1 MRFHLIL
8 AAFAFILFAS
18 PAAFAAKT
26 DGTPAAQFVQK
37 MGDKALTSLTAREL
51 EGNVRAQR
59 VRSLLHDNFDVQ
71 TIGRFVMGP
80 SWKTA
85 TPAQKSQYISLFE
98 DMIVATYTKRFS
110 EYSGQ
115 SFKVTGS
122 SAAGGSDSL
131 VKSQILQKDGPPVM
145 VDWRVRN
152 KDGGFKVVDVVVES
166 ISMTMTQRDDFAGVI
181 SSKGID
187 GLLDVLR
194 QRAGKTAKK

>member
-8 AAFAFILFAS
+8 AAFAFILLAS
-18 PAAFAAKT
+18 PLAFAAKT
-26 DGTPAAQFVQK
+26 DGTPAAQFVQT
-37 MGDKALTSLTAREL
+37 MGDKALTSLTDRQIAD
-51 EGNVRAQR
+51 GVRATR
-59 VRSLLHDNFDVQ
+59 VRSLLHENFDVQ

-80 SWKTA
+80 SWKKA
-85 TPAQKSQYISLFE
+85 TPAQKSQYLSLFE
-98 DMIVATYTKRFS
+98 DMIVATYTKRFA

-122 SAAGGSDSL
+122 SSAGGSDSL

-187 GLLDVLR
+187 GLIDVLR
-194 QRAGKTAKK
+194 QRAGKVAKK

>member
-8 AAFAFILFAS
+8 AAFAFVLFAS
-18 PAAFAAKT
+18 PLALAAKT

-37 MGDKALTSLTAREL
+37 MGDQALTSLTAREL

-59 VRSLLHDNFDVQ
+59 VRSLLRENFDVQ

-85 TPAQKSQYISLFE
+85 TPAQKSQYLSLFE
-98 DMIVATYTKRFS
+98 DMIVATYSKRFA

-115 SFKVTGS
+115 SFKVTS
-122 SAAGGSDSL
+122 STAAGGSDSL
-131 VKSQILQKDGPPVM
+131 VKSQILQKDGPPVN